1 MKYVFEEV
9 MGKMVGMDTAI
20 DVIGIGNDGAND
32 VPTYLDRNWN
42 QWKGKVQAIVL
53 GQPQTLVKQYD
64 NEEFVEF
71 LGRVGH
77 HLHTLNGI
85 PRFYQ
90 LIVS

>member
-1 MKYVFEEV
+1 MKYLFEEV
-9 MGKMVGMDTAI
+9 VEKMIGKGAAI

-71 LGRVGH
+71 LGRVGD
-77 HLHTLNGI
+77 HLQYTE
-85 PRFYQ
+85 
-90 LIVS
+90 